1 MLDALRAAEMA
12 SCLEWCEA
20 LPASRTALERVHS
33 ARYLDGLER
42 VAGQGGGVLDA
53 DTVMS
58 GVGCAL
64 GAVLVGLSW
73 RRYRRAIAELEQARR
88 DMRAEVE
95 SLRELLRGKGL
106 HN

>member
-1 MLDALRAAEMA
+1 MRSLSRTLAILAIAFLSVDALLFLY
-12 SCLEWCEA
+12 S
-20 LPASRTALERVHS
+20 
-33 ARYLDGLER
+33 GLSLGR
-42 VAGQGGGVLDA
+42 PGL
-53 DTVMS
+53 VMS

-64 GAVLVGLSW
+64 VAVLVGLSW

-95 SLRELLRGKGL
+95 SLRDLLRGKGL

>member
-1 MLDALRAAEMA
+1 MRSLSRTLAILAIGFLSVDALLFLY
-12 SCLEWCEA
+12 S
-20 LPASRTALERVHS
+20 
-33 ARYLDGLER
+33 GLSLGR
-42 VAGQGGGVLDA
+42 PGL
-53 DTVMS
+53 VMS

-64 GAVLVGLSW
+64 VAVLVGLSW

>member
-1 MLDALRAAEMA
+1 MRSLSRTLAILAIGFLSVDALLFLY
-12 SCLEWCEA
+12 S
-20 LPASRTALERVHS
+20 
-33 ARYLDGLER
+33 GLSLGR
-42 VAGQGGGVLDA
+42 PGL
-53 DTVMS
+53 VMS

-64 GAVLVGLSW
+64 VAVLVGLSW

-106 HN
+106 SN

>member
-1 MLDALRAAEMA
+1 MRSLSRTLAILAIGFLAVDALLFLY
-12 SCLEWCEA
+12 S
-20 LPASRTALERVHS
+20 
-33 ARYLDGLER
+33 GLSLGR
-42 VAGQGGGVLDA
+42 PGL
-53 DTVMS
+53 VMS

-64 GAVLVGLSW
+64 VAVLVGLSW

>member
-1 MLDALRAAEMA
+1 MRSL
-12 SCLEWCEA
+12 
-20 LPASRTALERVHS
+20 SRTLAILAIGSLSVDAVLFLYSGLSLARPAL
-33 ARYLDGLER
+33 
-42 VAGQGGGVLDA
+42 VL
-53 DTVMS
+53 S

-64 GAVLVGLSW
+64 VAVLVGLSW

-95 SLRELLRGKGL
+95 SLRDLLRGKGL